1 MNMGN
6 YSKLFGSVIGGLL
19 GLGVSKFGLPAE
31 MASPEVVGGL
41 TTLAAAVVTWAFPAN
56 AV

>member
-1 MNMGN
+1 MGN